1 MTRRDLETSGAAS
14 SDIANKNGYI
24 CQGKLSAPYYKR
36 ENLTIELDR
45 AQPR

>member
-1 MTRRDLETSGAAS
+1 MTRPDLETSDAAS

-24 CQGKLSAPYYKR
+24 LQGKLSAYYKR

-45 AQPR
+45 A